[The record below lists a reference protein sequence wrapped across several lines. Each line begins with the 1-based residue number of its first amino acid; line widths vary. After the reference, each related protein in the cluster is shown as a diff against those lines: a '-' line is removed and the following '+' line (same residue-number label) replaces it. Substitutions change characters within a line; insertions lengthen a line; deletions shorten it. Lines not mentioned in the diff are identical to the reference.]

1 MIKSLIQQYPL
12 GVLLMP
18 NKITIPLAVSVD
30 TEDVKRILSV
40 ISGQSEAVKLF
51 EENRDTVEPIL
62 RAMFGAKS

>member
-1 MIKSLIQQYPL
+1 
-12 GVLLMP
+12 MP